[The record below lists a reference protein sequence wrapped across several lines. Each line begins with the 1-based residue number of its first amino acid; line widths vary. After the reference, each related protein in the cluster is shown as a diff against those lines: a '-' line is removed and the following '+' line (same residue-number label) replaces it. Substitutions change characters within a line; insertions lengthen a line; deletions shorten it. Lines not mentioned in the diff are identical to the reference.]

1 MFTVAKLG
9 TSSTLLRSLSTT
21 NAIESIISIARDT
34 TANVRNWRDGAMRKR
49 WAATGMLEAERS
61 FRRIKGHAD
70 LPALAA
76 KVRAQ
81 INRQTR
87 SVTSPEHAN
96 TAA

>member
-9 TSSTLLRSLSTT
+9 TSS
-21 NAIESIISIARDT
+21 